1 MIQQKLRKQGN
12 SYVVTIPRDVVER
25 RHLHEGMLL
34 FIDVQPAEVRPI
46 LSPEVREAFEASGAQ
61 NEAGYRHLAEK

>member
-12 SYVVTIPRDVVER
+12 SYVVTIPKDIVEE

-34 FIDVQPAEVRPI
+34 FVDVQPAEVRPV
-46 LSPEVREAFEASGAQ
+46 LAPDVRAAFEESWRQ
-61 NEAGYRHLAEK
+61 NEAGYRALAER